1 MTKGSKRRL
10 TLRVG
15 ALVNGKKTL
24 FKDVLDKNGY
34 SDVPSIAK

>member
-1 MTKGSKRRL
+1 MDSEVPL
-10 TLRVG
+10 YVV
-15 ALVNGKKTL
+15 ANGKKTL